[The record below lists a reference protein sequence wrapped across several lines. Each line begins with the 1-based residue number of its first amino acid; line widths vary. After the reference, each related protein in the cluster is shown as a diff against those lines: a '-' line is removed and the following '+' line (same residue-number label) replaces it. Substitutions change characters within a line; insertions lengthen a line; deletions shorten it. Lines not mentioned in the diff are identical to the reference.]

1 MYVVELN
8 GYAYLVPFVEEGG
21 KLFLKT
27 DF

>member
-21 KLFLKT
+21 KLF
-27 DF
+27 